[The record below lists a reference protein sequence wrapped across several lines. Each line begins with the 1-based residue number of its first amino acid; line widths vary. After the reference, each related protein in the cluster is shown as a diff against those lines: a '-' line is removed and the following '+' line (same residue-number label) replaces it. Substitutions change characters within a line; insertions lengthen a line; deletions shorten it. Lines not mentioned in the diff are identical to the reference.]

1 MKARLFTIFGFLYVI
16 FAFTTAYSALAPTET
31 SVTNCSTSRVEV
43 ERLERAIFNSE
54 SVDFVDETVNI
65 DVSKEFFIRIWVSDN
80 CRYCEKFKKTELP
93 KLKKAGIGYTILN
106 ASKIRPPKDIKYTPT
121 FKVYRRDKLLKTY
134 VGYVKA
140 ETLINL
146 VKAPVPLIK

>member
-43 ERLERAIFNSE
+43 ERLERTLFNSE
-54 SVDFVDETVNI
+54 PLDFVDETVNI
-65 DVSKEFFIRIWVSDN
+65 DVSKEYSIDIWVGND

-93 KLKKAGIGYTILN
+93 KLKKAGIRYKILN
-106 ASKIRPPKDIKYTPT
+106 TSKIRPPKDLKYIPT
-121 FKVYRRDKLLKTY
+121 FKVYRGDKLMKTY

-140 ETLINL
+140 ETLIRFIT
-146 VKAPVPLIK
+146 KPVPLIK